1 MLQYY
6 ENTNS
11 NLKVVGPKT
20 DWLTVY
26 LSSVKAPM
34 MIFINILI
42 PINLCL
48 FQLNLDGL
56 RRWEGTFLE
65 DNHYEEEEE
74 AVELD
79 EVVEDENVSEEY
91 VSNLR
96 EAATDVIHSLEMPNG
111 LQSSTMENGILE
123 KFKRFTL

>member
-1 MLQYY
+1 
-6 ENTNS
+6 
-11 NLKVVGPKT
+11 
-20 DWLTVY
+20 
-26 LSSVKAPM
+26 M

-96 EAATDVIHSLEMPNG
+96 EAATDVIHSLEIAQWVAVIYIG
-111 LQSSTMENGILE
+111 EWYREEVQKVYIVDIA
-123 KFKRFTL
+123 